1 MKVIPTG
8 LPEVL
13 VIEPRIFADERGL
26 FYESWNAKSF
36 TEATGLAVD
45 FVQDNHSVSRRGVLR
60 GIHYQLVRPQGK
72 LVRVAAGRVLDVAVD
87 LRRSSPRFGRWV
99 AMELDVENHRQVWI
113 PPGFGHAFIVL
124 SEFATFLYKTT
135 EYWFVEHDRTVR
147 WDDPQIAIDWSLDVA
162 PVLAP
167 KDVNA
172 PLLAD
177 AEVFS

>member
-1 MKVIPTG
+1 
-8 LPEVL
+8 
-13 VIEPRIFADERGL
+13 
-26 FYESWNAKSF
+26 
-36 TEATGLAVD
+36 
-45 FVQDNHSVSRRGVLR
+45 
-60 GIHYQLVRPQGK
+60 
-72 LVRVAAGRVLDVAVD
+72 
-87 LRRSSPRFGRWV
+87 
-99 AMELDVENHRQVWI
+99 MELDVENHRQVWI

-147 WDDPQIAIDWSLDVA
+147 WDDPQIAIDWALDVA